1 MTATEESVNME
12 EAIREQLRLAI
23 DPREFDGPE
32 FRRDPFPLYK
42 RLRDHHPI
50 YQDLFHNKWV
60 VSRYD
65 DVVAVFQNNDDFD
78 RGVYDPKGDYE
89 FGKRHVF
96 GPNILEYGN
105 SDEHRFLRNVVADQF
120 VGNRLQTFLPF
131 IEQIA
136 RELLAQFVPDV
147 YRKSADDLAEAFAGT
162 GEVELVGQFCNQ
174 FPIRV
179 ISNMLGLPREDEDT
193 FVRWYQHLIEGL
205 GFGGEHLARGL
216 QARNEMW
223 AYLDPMIREREANP
237 TEDLVSRIVHAEFR
251 GQRMNP
257 DEIKGFIA
265 LLLAAGGDTTEKAIA
280 NMWYHMLYTR
290 PDQFEHEVKRDP
302 SLWTNV
308 FTEMMRYDPVVHTQ
322 GRHTTRE
329 IAIHGEVIPERANIV
344 LYLAAGNRDE
354 RVFKDPDTFDILRD
368 DLHMGREL
376 RSGRYADGKHGHL
389 GFGMGQHFCM
399 GYAMARQEAIIASTR
414 LFEAMKNPRPKFR
427 DHPGVTSPATG
438 SGGFRTP
445 EELWIEFDVN

>member
-1 MTATEESVNME
+1 MTATDESTALAD
-12 EAIREQLRLAI
+12 AIRQQLALAI
-23 DPREFDGPE
+23 EPQEFDSDE
-32 FRRDPFPLYK
+32 FRKDPFPLYQ

-50 YQDLFHNKWV
+50 YQDLFHKNWV

-65 DVVAVFQNNDDFD
+65 DIVAVFQNNDDFN
-78 RGVYDPKGDYE
+78 RAQYDPKGDYE
-89 FGKRHVF
+89 FGKKHVF

-120 VGNRLQTFLPF
+120 VGNRLAGFLPF

-136 RELLAQFVPDV
+136 RELMGKIWE
-147 YRKSADDLAEAFAGT
+147 KSADDIARGFSDT
-162 GEVELVGQFCNQ
+162 GEVELVSQFTNQ

-179 ISNMLGLPREDEDT
+179 ISNMLGLPREDEDM

-205 GFGGEHLARGL
+205 GFGGEHFARGM

-223 AYLDPMIREREANP
+223 AYLDPLILRAEDAP
-237 TEDLVSRIVHAEFR
+237 GEDLISRIVHAEFR
-251 GQRMNP
+251 GQRMNA

-265 LLLAAGGDTTEKAIA
+265 LLLAAGGDTTDKAIA

-290 PDQFEHEVKRDP
+290 PDQFEEVKKDGE
-302 SLWTNV
+302 LWTNV

-322 GRHTTRE
+322 GRRTTRE
-329 IAIHGEVIPERANIV
+329 IKIHGEVIPERANIV
-344 LYLAAGNRDE
+344 MYLAAGNRDE
-354 RVFKDPDTFDILRD
+354 RAFKDPNTYDIFRD

-376 RSGRYADGKHGHL
+376 RSGRYPDGKHGHL

-399 GYAMARQEAIIASTR
+399 GYAMARQEAIIACTR
-414 LFEAMKNPRPKFR
+414 LSEAMKNPRPKFPT
-427 DHPGVTSPATG
+427 HPGITSPVIG
-438 SGGFRTP
+438 SGGFRAP
-445 EELWIEFDVN
+445 EELWIQFDVN